1 MDIEKKSLKHKVFG
15 SRKEPSLGSKLVM
28 GVFITAVFLV
38 SIAVVSSL
46 WMSRDA
52 QKVDDTTYQAVFLQN
67 GQVYFGRLTNVNQEY
82 VVLTDV
88 YYLQN
93 KAADQAEGGAATE
106 AEATADSKAADAKEG
121 ESQLQLNKLGS
132 ELHGPQNQ
140 MFIVQDNISFWE
152 NLKTDSKVVEAIK
165 NQGKEQ

>member
-1 MDIEKKSLKHKVFG
+1 MDKQSLKQKVFG
-15 SRKEPSLGSKLVM
+15 TRKAPSLGSKLVM
-28 GVFITAVFLV
+28 GVFITAVALV
-38 SIAVVSSL
+38 SLAVITTL
-46 WMSRDA
+46 WANRDN
-52 QKVDDTTYQAVFLQN
+52 QKVDDNTYQAVFLQN
-67 GQVYFGRLTNVNQEY
+67 GQVYFGRLSNVNREY

-93 KAADQAEGGAATE
+93 KAADQAEGEAATQNE
-106 AEATADSKAADAKEG
+106 AAADSEATKEG

-152 NLKTDSKVVEAIK
+152 NLKSDSKVVEAIK
-165 NQGKEQ
+165 NQDKDK